1 MQRIDSLKFEFSN
14 QLALFDAK
22 NFNKKIDIIEDVE
35 YTKYI
40 LKPKLL
46 RTGINEIY
54 INDAKCIISISSKL
68 KPELYYDMI
77 NINSVKDYFSEIN
90 NTGLIQFDVN
100 SVIENSKVLSCDVT
114 NNIPNIIDVP
124 TYINPLI
131 IYKVND
137 KYNCKLY
144 RNQSIVFTKDIKE
157 KKYGEQLKFY
167 GKYQELTSS
176 KKRQSK
182 EFLNNIDVE
191 IFKNVLRV
199 ESRFSSF
206 KTLRKGFNISD
217 LNLISVLNSQEK
229 INLNIFNR
237 ITDINNIDAET
248 IRIYKS
254 IIEMRENKISRASIE
269 KKIGMIQIC
278 KMLNNDIKLIRM
290 FINTGS
296 TANNSAKVKEYKS
309 LLESINNVENN
320 ISIDERVNEIKEYLK
335 VA

>member
-1 MQRIDSLKFEFSN
+1 MS
-14 QLALFDAK
+14 
-22 NFNKKIDIIEDVE
+22 
-35 YTKYI
+35 
-40 LKPKLL
+40 
-46 RTGINEIY
+46 
-54 INDAKCIISISSKL
+54 
-68 KPELYYDMI
+68 
-77 NINSVKDYFSEIN
+77 
-90 NTGLIQFDVN
+90 
-100 SVIENSKVLSCDVT
+100 
-114 NNIPNIIDVP
+114 

-144 RNQSIVFTKDIKE
+144 RDQSIVFTKDVKE

-182 EFLNNIDVE
+182 EFLNTIDVE
-191 IFKNVLRV
+191 EFKNVLRV

-206 KTLRKGFNISD
+206 KTLRKGFNVSD
-217 LNLISVLNSQEK
+217 LNLISVLSSKEK

-237 ITDINNIDAET
+237 ITDINNIDAEIIT
-248 IRIYKS
+248 NYKS
-254 IIEMRENKISRASIE
+254 LIEMRENKITRSSIE
-269 KKIGMIQIC
+269 KKAGMIQVI
-278 KMLNNDIKLIRM
+278 KMLNYDIKLIRM

-309 LLESINNVENN
+309 LIKSLNHEENN
-320 ISIDERVNEIKEYLK
+320 ITIDERVNEIKDYLK